1 MASWRNEVEH
11 SMDTIIPEAG
21 VTLDTRL
28 LRQDVIILSLEEA
41 NNLTEAVQGM
51 RSARYPRWATPTLRT

>member
-1 MASWRNEVEH
+1 
-11 SMDTIIPEAG
+11 MDTIVPEAG

-41 NNLTEAVQGM
+41 NNLPEAVEGM
-51 RSARYPRWATPTLRT
+51 RSARYFRGARSTLRT